1 MTSDVVMQ
9 IIGGLILA
17 SITGVTAIL
26 FADQKTKGRHE
37 DNSKRIGALEEEKKL
52 DIAEHAAMKATVS
65 MLANQLDRLDDQ
77 KASKEVVDGFRR
89 EISELKFDMDR
100 RFDKLERL
108 IIRLSG
114 KGKDEE
120 QE

>member
-1 MTSDVVMQ
+1 MSDVALQ
-9 IIGGLILA
+9 IIAGLVLA
-17 SITGVTAIL
+17 AVTGIASIL

-37 DNSKRIGALEEEKKL
+37 DNAKRIGALEEEKKH
-52 DIAEHAAMKATVS
+52 DIAEHSTLKATVT
-65 MLANQLDRLDDQ
+65 MLATQLDRLDDQ
-77 KASKEVVDGFRR
+77 KASKEIVDGFRR

-108 IIRLSG
+108 IMRLAG
-114 KGKDEE
+114 KAKDEE